1 MIFLRI
7 FRMKNPQHKAL
18 RQDLQYRQQVEKTKK
33 ARKLEQEAEEARE
46 EIDLYKKGV
55 LDDQK
60 T

>member
-1 MIFLRI
+1 
-7 FRMKNPQHKAL
+7 MKNPQHKAL